1 MEFCVQNF
9 GEEGVMVESFV
20 EGVVKNFIAGVG
32 FFVKKTKEVEDDIR
46 KKWCDYPSA

>member
-1 MEFCVQNF
+1 
-9 GEEGVMVESFV
+9 MVESFV

-46 KKWCDYPSA
+46 KKWCDYPSAQKNGGTKRGEET